1 MINAYCSTDGKS
13 YERKKQVIVQN
24 DEAIDISLMS
34 GTQFEEL
41 IKLLLEADGYH
52 DVIVMGGAGDLGV
65 DLLAKKRKF
74 IWQER
79 TVFVPM

>member
-1 MINAYCSTDGKS
+1 MRTVQPMANLMK
-13 YERKKQVIVQN
+13 EKQVIVQN

-52 DVIVMGGAGDLGV
+52 DVIVMGGAGDLG
-65 DLLAKKRKF
+65 
-74 IWQER
+74 
-79 TVFVPM
+79 